1 MKSVYSAVR
10 TESLCNKDS
19 LVLKGLTLLR
29 DMFHRYEIQCYLA
42 LILVCGVFTL
52 TAAALC
58 GHNYKSAEI
67 LTYVMK

>member
-1 MKSVYSAVR
+1 MESVYSAVR
-10 TESLCNKDS
+10 TGSLYNTDS
-19 LVLKGLTLLR
+19 LVLKGITLLI
-29 DMFHRYEIQCYLA
+29 DTVHRYEIQYSLA

-67 LTYVMK
+67 LTCVMK